1 MKAYC
6 YKSYNWDI
14 KPFFEYKEGEW
25 YKISQTILA
34 YKFNDGGASIS
45 EDIFKKNFLTQEEF
59 REIQLDKI
67 L

>member
-1 MKAYC
+1 
-6 YKSYNWDI
+6 
-14 KPFFEYKEGEW
+14 
-25 YKISQTILA
+25 LA

-45 EDIFKKNFLTQEEF
+45 EDIFKKHFLTQEEF